1 VPTEALRAAQTSG
14 ARYGSIEL
22 YSSVMPAAA
31 EEFPKP
37 ALDNP
42 KSAPSNLRHRGS
54 SKGTNSPGFGRSCL
68 GLDAR
73 QFPTFRLSSGAFF
86 QLAKH
91 LSNRR

>member
-1 VPTEALRAAQTSG
+1 VPTEALRAAQNSG

-42 KSAPSNLRHRGS
+42 KSAPSNLRHRALVLGS
-54 SKGTNSPGFGRSCL
+54 TPSSSLRFDCHRVPFFNSRSI
-68 GLDAR
+68 
-73 QFPTFRLSSGAFF
+73 
-86 QLAKH
+86 
-91 LSNRR
+91 